1 VTVIPSIPYTDTG
14 TTAGYAD
21 DFVTPCFPGGSA
33 SDVIYRFTPNFDVT
47 VDVSLCG
54 SSYNTVLTIWRNC
67 PGSDEPVMIC
77 CNDDSPD
84 CAPQSCCAGVNL
96 TRNFT
101 YFIVVDGAPGQSGNY
116 QLMMDLSV
124 MPSCFVGLGCV
135 VCPPG
140 SAYENELCPATYP
153 DPNAGPACLGSSY
166 ETINCGE
173 TMCGKATH
181 TASWL
186 DKDAYWITLHQRD
199 SIRFC
204 IVAEFASTI
213 TLYNYSPG

>member
-1 VTVIPSIPYTDTG
+1 M
-14 TTAGYAD
+14 
-21 DFVTPCFPGGSA
+21 
-33 SDVIYRFTPNFDVT
+33 T

-67 PGSDEPVMIC
+67 PGSDEPVIIC